1 MAALMSSGVSTDISG
16 ITMNTAVPSGGKGIN
31 ARVILWTD
39 GAPNQYKC
47 RQNFYWVAN
56 AANKFGITIV
66 HRFGATAQFKGVH
79 DKIGQVAKWAVK

>member
-1 MAALMSSGVSTDISG
+1 MDRRGTESI
-16 ITMNTAVPSGGKGIN
+16 
-31 ARVILWTD
+31 
-39 GAPNQYKC
+39 
-47 RQNFYWVAN
+47 QNFYWVAN